1 MFYHP
6 EVLQRRSGCFGTIWL
21 AATCSSRLLRREA
34 MAVDVPRTCAALLCF
49 VLGSAPPPG
58 SLAPPPP
65 PGAPPPRCSLYLA
78 ALLQLGLARV
88 YGRQCQ
94 HTAEE
99 AAQVLERLNR
109 AQPPPN
115 IDISPPRRPQL
126 LPDARALMATLE
138 LAPDPFF
145 GVMAPPLPSPTELM
159 ELPRLE
165 EELPPMELPEL
176 TVSPEIITLREPEPP
191 MVPALE
197 RCGAQEELPEVTPRE
212 LELLSEA
219 EVELL
224 PTVEEVAEVPR
235 ELPPPHVPPV
245 REEPG
250 VLPPEAPRRRKVPR
264 LPHSDPQP
272 QIPQAEFR
280 ALLLQPEAHCQP
292 LVIPEPPSLR
302 RLPPA
307 ELFQTP
313 TIGWLP
319 PELRELWGRGARPGP
334 VELPSEVEVP
344 REALE
349 PSLPVVLSSAP
360 RWPRPPRPS
369 RSCRKSRSRS
379 CRHWPAPPCAGCC
392 WRGRGGR
399 KGRSFWGSSPR
410 PRPARWWPASSG
422 WRWSSAPPV
431 GCGWPSPAPSL
442 PLGCALGPAPPRRN
456 KKGAWP
462 PRDSAHSR
470 LLLVGCG

>member
-1 MFYHP
+1 MGLWGRYG
-6 EVLQRRSGCFGTIWL
+6 VCVVSMGCYGALWGDYGAL
-21 AATCSSRLLRREA
+21 WGA
-34 MAVDVPRTCAALLCF
+34 MGRCGVSTGCLC
-49 VLGSAPPPG
+49 PP
-58 SLAPPPP
+58 
-65 PGAPPPRCSLYLA
+65 
-78 ALLQLGLARV
+78 
-88 YGRQCQ
+88 
-94 HTAEE
+94 EE

-197 RCGAQEELPEVTPRE
+197 EELPEVTPRE

-235 ELPPPHVPPV
+235 ELPPPRVPPV

-319 PELRELWGRGARPGP
+319 PELQELWGRGARPGP

-349 PSLPVVLSSAP
+349 PSLPVVLSSGETPGGAL
-360 RWPRPPRPS
+360 WGGYGAI
-369 RSCRKSRSRS
+369 
-379 CRHWPAPPCAGCC
+379 WGGV
-392 WRGRGGR
+392 GRY
-399 KGRSFWGSSPR
+399 
-410 PRPARWWPASSG
+410 
-422 WRWSSAPPV
+422 
-431 GCGWPSPAPSL
+431 
-442 PLGCALGPAPPRRN
+442 
-456 KKGAWP
+456 GAVMG
-462 PRDSAHSR
+462 HYG
-470 LLLVGCG
+470 VVMG